1 MWNAQRTQALY
12 RTFYQMLY
20 PLFAKEVEEKL
31 LQEAKD
37 FVIKV
42 TEEIIN
48 TPGLRCTFHTVQS
61 LITTEYLCR
70 IYLFEKPFSGN

>member
-20 PLFAKEVEEKL
+20 PLFAKELEEKL
-31 LQEAKD
+31 LHEAKD

-42 TEEIIN
+42 GVLAEYWSHNMRDWPSLSRYDVLETE
-48 TPGLRCTFHTVQS
+48 QKK
-61 LITTEYLCR
+61 LCYAP
-70 IYLFEKPFSGN
+70 ILC

>member
-20 PLFAKEVEEKL
+20 PLFAKELEEKL

-37 FVIKV
+37 FVVKV
-42 TEEIIN
+42 S
-48 TPGLRCTFHTVQS
+48 VV
-61 LITTEYLCR
+61 LIVY
-70 IYLFEKPFSGN
+70 FVP

>member
-20 PLFAKEVEEKL
+20 PLFAKELEEKL

-42 TEEIIN
+42 SCCIFRNQWKMVCVILHAME
-48 TPGLRCTFHTVQS
+48 
-61 LITTEYLCR
+61 
-70 IYLFEKPFSGN
+70 

>member
-20 PLFAKEVEEKL
+20 PLFAKELEEKL

-42 TEEIIN
+42 WFVVLAEFLIQLSFHVIKFDEFEFV
-48 TPGLRCTFHTVQS
+48 GL
-61 LITTEYLCR
+61 
-70 IYLFEKPFSGN
+70 